1 MLKNTVYRCQ
11 TQTPI
16 SNFHISIPKVETL
29 QTNQQIEALIQ
40 LGNFSLFISIFHM
53 HNLMS
58 LNMCN
63 QNYLVMNN
71 SEIHYFMSIFFCPV
85 L

>member
-1 MLKNTVYRCQ
+1 MLKSTVYRCQ

-16 SNFHISIPKVETL
+16 SNFHFSIPKVEML
-29 QTNQQIEALIQ
+29 QTYQQTEALILYMQ
-40 LGNFSLFISIFHM
+40 ILLINTFQK

-63 QNYLVMNN
+63 QNYFFTNDF
-71 SEIHYFMSIFFCPV
+71 EIHYFMYIFFCSV
-85 L
+85 F